1 MIYLNGKTN
10 RDYKC
15 DFTHFE
21 VSSPEVKTELVEVPL
36 RSGFINAAR
45 YLSDIPTYAPRTVT
59 IGLELRP
66 LRMEWANY
74 YTMMMND
81 LHGQEVEIISDTDPG
96 WYWVGIASV
105 GALDDHGASAGIT
118 IEVTAQPYKRR
129 IDIET
134 FILEQTLSG
143 EQTFTINISDPIG
156 YPIITTGDSGFR
168 VTMNG
173 ETWSLPEGESEA
185 YGLVLPHGETELT
198 ISGSGTFMM
207 RVQGGSL

>member
-36 RSGFINAAR
+36 RSGYVNAAR
-45 YLSDIPTYAPRTVT
+45 FLSDVPTYAPRTVT

-74 YTMMMND
+74 YTLLMND
-81 LHGQEVEIISDTDPG
+81 LHGQEVKIISDTDPG
-96 WYWVGIASV
+96 WYWEGIASV
-105 GALDDHGASAGIT
+105 GALEDHGASAGIT

-129 IDIET
+129 IDIDT
-134 FILEQTLSG
+134 FILEQSISG
-143 EQTFTINISDPIG
+143 DTSFTVDITDPVG
-156 YPIITTGDSGFR
+156 YPIITTGAPQFR
-168 VTMNG
+168 VTVNG
-173 ETWSLPEGESEA
+173 ETWSLPEGKSEA
-185 YGLVLPHGETELT
+185 YGLVLHKGQTELT
-198 ISGSGTFMM
+198 FNGTGTIMM
-207 RVQGGSL
+207 QIQGGSL